1 MFAINRMN
9 NITPKNME
17 TPLNIGE
24 LVFYEPFNL
33 TKLQYIVN
41 NPEQYKEQI
50 SKDEAKMRRMKKQGK
65 NYNAY
70 AVFQKIINN
79 AIKPPQFEGT
89 EYAFIKVTYRKGTK
103 SNGLGRWHA
112 VNGIGLQPLCAC
124 VRHTICEGIWL
135 DVDQVNSH
143 PSILQT
149 LMKKHGFESELLD
162 ECINNR
168 DSFLLKVDK
177 DRDEAKTQIIATI
190 NGCKY
195 NNPVL
200 NDLCTQIYPCIKHII
215 KLPEYQEDYDYVKKT
230 YPDDK
235 NIMGKT
241 ISRILQKIE
250 NDLLESY
257 INFLYDKGVIDIIE
271 IDGVKGL
278 QVSLIFDG
286 FQLLLNNKITD
297 DLLKECR
304 AHAFHVTGYDIPL
317 KIKAFDQ
324 KLKLPDNYAECCE
337 DLPSLVNKYS
347 VGVKSFVE
355 DNQQLFE
362 DAINSQ
368 GSHLKIAKVGKAL
381 FKDGIVYDSDTKRWY
396 HCNINNIWK
405 ERSDNNIL
413 KGLIQEVLPL
423 YFKQQAIIYMQK
435 SYEYSTNPETK
446 GLGEVYKEKSS
457 IASNIVK
464 LLENNSFAKNVC
476 ETAVTQ
482 FSKDK
487 FYESKLDSNT
497 HLFAFSDKVVD
508 LKKTKADIRYIR
520 PDDYIMTHTGY
531 KYPEYVDCDM
541 KLKKQLNEDYQSE
554 QFIQSFIRKLF
565 PNGLTDENENMYPDD
580 EMYDYILD
588 TICTSMNGCSSEQ
601 YFDIF
606 AGKGSNAKSTLN
618 NLIDASFGNYAVRIS
633 PETFTKPKKGM
644 NDASEL
650 YKAKGKRR
658 VTTNEPN
665 SEGDDKIRSATM
677 KPLAEGG
684 KQKVNVRCLYSNAF
698 EINVSFKITL
708 TCNDEPDVDSTD
720 GGLTRRLRVVKF
732 RVKFVDEP
740 GDNNILQA
748 KRDPD
753 FINTITED
761 TMRDT
766 FIMMM
771 INRWFERV
779 SKLKTIP
786 VPKQVIDDSKKY
798 IKNANPVRGF
808 ITEFYDIT
816 NNTNDI
822 VLSSVLFNKFKSNN
836 GDTKMN
842 TRDFKKEVLHIEG
855 VDDKHTMKGTVFT
868 GLKMKP
874 LLEPDSNDE

>member
-1 MFAINRMN
+1 MFANSRMN

-17 TPLNIGE
+17 MPLNIGE
-24 LVFYEPFNL
+24 LTFYEPFNL

-41 NPEQYKEQI
+41 NPEQYKDQI
-50 SKDEAKMRRMKKQGK
+50 KKEEAKMRRRKMQGK

-70 AVFQKIINN
+70 AVFQKNINN
-79 AIKPPQFEGT
+79 AIKPPKFEGT

-103 SNGLGRWHA
+103 SNGQGRWHA
-112 VNGIGLQPLCAC
+112 NNGIGLQPLCAC
-124 VRHTICEGIWL
+124 VRHTICDGKWL

-162 ECINNR
+162 ECVNNR
-168 DSFLLKVDK
+168 DVFLLKVDK
-177 DRDEAKTQIIATI
+177 DRDEAKTQIIASI

-200 NDLCTQIYPCIKHII
+200 NDFCTQIHPCIKHII
-215 KLPEYQEDYDYVKKT
+215 ELPEYQEDYEYVKKT

-241 ISRILQKIE
+241 ISRILQNIE

-257 INFLYDKGVIDIIE
+257 INFLYDKGVIDVIE
-271 IDGVKGL
+271 IDGIKGL

-286 FQLLLNNKITD
+286 FQLLLNDKVTD

-304 AHAFHVTGYDIPL
+304 SHAFNVTGYDIPL

-337 DLPSLVNKYS
+337 DLPSLVNKFS
-347 VGVKSFVE
+347 VGIESFVE
-355 DNQQLFE
+355 NNHQLFE
-362 DAINSQ
+362 DAINSE
-368 GSHLKIAKVGKAL
+368 GSHLKVAKVGKKL
-381 FKDGIVYDSDTKRWY
+381 FKDILVFDSDTRNWY
-396 HCNINNIWK
+396 YCNINNIWK
-405 ERSDNNIL
+405 ERKDNDIV
-413 KGLIQEVLPL
+413 KGLFQEVLPL
-423 YFKQQAIIYMQK
+423 YFKTIRCKMLAK
-435 SYEYSTNPETK
+435 SYDYDKNPETK
-446 GLGEVYKEKSS
+446 ALGTVYMEKSNVAS
-457 IASNIVK
+457 KIAQQ
-464 LLENNSFAKNVC
+464 LENNSFVKNVC
-476 ETAVTQ
+476 ETAVSQ
-482 FSKDK
+482 FTKEK

-520 PDDYIMTHTGY
+520 PDDYIMTNTGY
-531 KYPEYVDCDM
+531 KYPEYMDNEMEIC
-541 KLKKQLNEDYQSE
+541 KQKNEIHPKE
-554 QFIQSFIRKLF
+554 QFIDQFLKTLF
-565 PNGLTDENENMYPDD
+565 PNGLKDENGNIYPDD
-580 EMYDYILD
+580 EMVHYILD
-588 TICTSMNGCSSEQ
+588 TICVSLYGCSAEQ

-606 AGKGSNAKSTLN
+606 SGKGSNAKTTLN
-618 NLIDASFGNYAVRIS
+618 NAVDASFGNYAVRIS

-665 SEGDDKIRSATM
+665 SEGGDDKIRSATM

-684 KQKVNVRCLYSNAF
+684 NQTINVRRLYSDAF
-698 EINVSFKITL
+698 EIKVGFKITL
-708 TCNDEPDVDSTD
+708 TCNDEPDIDSTD
-720 GGLTRRLRVVKF
+720 GGISRRLRVVKF

-740 GDNNILQA
+740 VENNKLQA

-753 FINTITED
+753 FINNITDD
-761 TMRDT
+761 TTRDCL
-766 FIMMM
+766 IMKL

-779 SKLKTIP
+779 SKFKTIP

-798 IKNANPVRGF
+798 IKEANPVRGF
-808 ITEFYDIT
+808 INEFYDIT
-816 NNTNDI
+816 NNTNHT
-822 VLSSVLFNKFKSNN
+822 VQSSVLFNDFKFKN
-836 GDTKMN
+836 GDVKMLA
-842 TRDFKKEVLHIEG
+842 RDFKKEVLHVEG
-855 VDDKHTMKGTVFT
+855 VDTKHTNKGTVYT

-874 LLEPDSNDE
+874 DSDDE